1 MATDVSEASPTVPT
15 APPPATSWAPRIVLL
30 RRDQPRRGGAVSPAR
45 PDPEGWQR
53 ALSRGARRRRR
64 RAARHPRRAV
74 PADLV
79 GRCFNCF
86 SSSHTA
92 GLCRQKTR
100 CFRCRSQGHRS
111 YVCPLHRPAP
121 ARASVWRRVSPSSC
135 AVPLQR
141 SPPAGVVD
149 GAPRRAPA
157 RVSVWRRVS
166 PATDTASAAPTRRP
180 PLTGVAGG
188 AGTVQGPMEVHGQS
202 HGAGAGQQRRRRR
215 PRREQRQVQEA
226 GSSAVAAPLP
236 GLISS
241 DTSQEDSRHPPCI
254 IDWSDQ
260 VTRAEEEL
268 AYVVVVYVICD
279 GPLAAAGEVAE
290 VIATRLEVVA
300 SSLVLR
306 QASASSY
313 LLFLPDLAMVERL
326 VGLQHPIRSSGVNFS
341 LLCKRW
347 SRLSGGESRVLPI
360 LLDIE
365 LRDIPNHVW
374 ETSTVDRLLS
384 PHAWVQQVH
393 PDTLGLVDLSCFR
406 CLAWSTDPSTLPSS
420 RELWV
425 AEPPTAALEDPPV
438 KRVLAYHINIR
449 YSVALHPRAPDPPS
463 DGGVTMTTLQDGG
476 NVFVPLLLCPAR
488 VRRTGLLS
496 TMAAVL
502 VG

>member
-1 MATDVSEASPTVPT
+1 M
-15 APPPATSWAPRIVLL
+15 
-30 RRDQPRRGGAVSPAR
+30 
-45 PDPEGWQR
+45 
-53 ALSRGARRRRR
+53 
-64 RAARHPRRAV
+64 
-74 PADLV
+74 
-79 GRCFNCF
+79 
-86 SSSHTA
+86 
-92 GLCRQKTR
+92 
-100 CFRCRSQGHRS
+100 
-111 YVCPLHRPAP
+111 
-121 ARASVWRRVSPSSC
+121 
-135 AVPLQR
+135 
-141 SPPAGVVD
+141 
-149 GAPRRAPA
+149 
-157 RVSVWRRVS
+157 
-166 PATDTASAAPTRRP
+166 
-180 PLTGVAGG
+180 
-188 AGTVQGPMEVHGQS
+188 
-202 HGAGAGQQRRRRR
+202 
-215 PRREQRQVQEA
+215 QEA